1 MGGNPVGSSAEDVS
15 DDPGIPDATVS
26 RLPLYHRALLA
37 LSRSAVTKVS
47 SEQLAEMAGVNAA
60 KVRKDL
66 SYFGSYGTRGV
77 GYEVDQ
83 LLEEIRNDLG
93 LGHAWRCV
101 LIGVGNLGSALISF
115 AGFRDRGFDVVAA
128 VDVDPDRV
136 GTLVAGV
143 EVHHQDELGQ
153 VVETNDVAI
162 GILTTPPEAAQPV
175 ADALVAAGVRSILS
189 FAPTVIEVPS
199 DVVVRHV
206 DVASEL
212 EILAFHEGRR
222 MAPVSDTA

>member
-1 MGGNPVGSSAEDVS
+1 MDSGATDAS
-15 DDPGIPDATVS
+15 DDPGIPEATVS

-93 LGHAWRCV
+93 LGRAWRCV
-101 LIGVGNLGSALISF
+101 LVGVGNLGSALISF
-115 AGFRDRGFDVVAA
+115 AGFRDRGFEVVAA
-128 VDVDPDRV
+128 LDVDPRRV
-136 GTLVAGV
+136 GTTVAGV
-143 EVHHQDELGQ
+143 EVSHQDALGD
-153 VVETNDVAI
+153 VVADNDIAI
-162 GILTTPPEAAQPV
+162 GILTTPPEAAQQV
-175 ADALVAAGVRSILS
+175 ADALVEAGVRSILS
-189 FAPTVIEVPS
+189 FAPTVIEVPD

-222 MAPVSDTA
+222 IAPLPTSG

>member
-1 MGGNPVGSSAEDVS
+1 MAEAPDSGGPNGRD
-15 DDPGIPDATVS
+15 IPEATVA
-26 RLPLYHRALLA
+26 RLPLYHRALIDLDRA
-37 LSRSAVTKVS
+37 GVLTVS

-93 LGHAWRCV
+93 LGRAWRCV
-101 LIGVGNLGSALISF
+101 VVGVGNLGSALISF

-128 VDVDPDRV
+128 VDVEPGRV
-136 GTLVAGV
+136 GSSVAGV
-143 EVHHQDELGQ
+143 EVRHQDEL
-153 VVETNDVAI
+153 VKLVEEEDVAI
-162 GILTTPPEAAQPV
+162 GILTTPPEAAQQV

-189 FAPTVIEVPS
+189 FAPTVVEVPE

-222 MAPVSDTA
+222 VTPVGNPG

>member
-1 MGGNPVGSSAEDVS
+1 MFSGNRQGA
-15 DDPGIPDATVS
+15 DDRDIPDATVA
-26 RLPLYHRALLA
+26 RLPLYHRALLG
-37 LSRSAVTKVS
+37 LSRTGTTKVS
-47 SEQLAEMAGVNAA
+47 SEQIAEMAGVNAA

-93 LGHAWRCV
+93 LQRGWNCV
-101 LIGVGNLGSALISF
+101 VVGVGNLGSALISF

-128 VDVDPDRV
+128 VDVDPNRI
-136 GTLVAGV
+136 GTTIAGV
-143 EVHHQDELGQ
+143 TVSHQDDLGT
-153 VVETNDVAI
+153 VIADSEVAI
-162 GILTTPPEAAQPV
+162 GILTTPPDAAQQV
-175 ADALVAAGVRSILS
+175 ADALVGAGVRSILS
-189 FAPTVIEVPS
+189 FAPTVIEVPE

-222 MAPVSDTA
+222 GEPLGNAG